1 MLIAIDGACKRNG
14 EPDCFSTGVAW
25 IMRET
30 GEMLFKAGYE
40 TQSTSQRGEL
50 TGLLLALEYAVETAT
65 AAEEVVILTDSEYM
79 YNTIAKD
86 WALKW
91 RRSNWIGGQGV
102 TVKNVDMWQKV
113 VKLLDE
119 LQDRVFM
126 QWTKGHMVHYT
137 PGNIKKA
144 MTFDPTGVE
153 LYTRICNVASRPGDK
168 PRIIKDFNS
177 NRVTHGHISV
187 PDEIAL
193 EWACCNAQA
202 DALASFL
209 CKTMDDCAYARS

>member
-50 TGLLLALEYAVETAT
+50 TGLLCALEYAVDNAADDET
-65 AAEEVVILTDSEYM
+65 VIILTDSEYM
-79 YNTIAKD
+79 YNSVAKE

-91 RRSNWIGGQGV
+91 REANWIGGQGV
-102 TVKNVDMWQKV
+102 TVKNFDMWEQATKYID
-113 VKLLDE
+113 K
-119 LQDRVFM
+119 LQDRLFM

-137 PGNIKKA
+137 TGNIKKA
-144 MTFDPTGVE
+144 MAFDASGIE
-153 LYTRICNVASRPGDK
+153 LYSRICNTASRPGDK
-168 PRIIKDFNS
+168 PRVIRDFNT
-177 NRVTHGHISV
+177 NRVNHGHLAV
-187 PDEIAL
+187 PDETAF

-209 CKTMDDCAYARS
+209 CQMMDDRAYVRS